1 MSRIIFFAIALLVVA
16 ASLGKAQRPPYAGSR
31 PVGYKDR
38 FRPRPTGAAAS
49 ATSLNDIDN
58 RFGEIANNL
67 DNSTN
72 VTQRPPVGVEVVYG
86 EPSDPSNTNAQ
97 DQSNAASGNGQQPQ
111 QQEQGVN
118 VVNRLG
124 TDQPGS
130 GEPTQQ
136 QSLGVAQSNSENSS
150 TDLFA
155 GGSRKS
161 SIVPTA
167 TTISATPTIAP
178 FRQTTLNHVPYDAH
192 GDVFLV
198 NLLNQRPVDQQ
209 PFWFVN
215 YQAIEAH
222 RNGTNP

>member
-1 MSRIIFFAIALLVVA
+1 MVRSCLLYAPKFELCLKLSFWNYSLKIREFRMSRIIFFTIALLVVA

-124 TDQPGS
+124 
-130 GEPTQQ
+130 
-136 QSLGVAQSNSENSS
+136 
-150 TDLFA
+150 
-155 GGSRKS
+155 GSRKS

-222 RNGTNP
+222 RNG